1 MNSIEVTAKKVEAAI
16 KEGLEKLNATI
27 DDVNV
32 EILSQGGLFKKAKVR
47 LTLSEEDSKQ
57 QKAETKEKTAAVAQ
71 DKEKSAA
78 RPAAKEP
85 AGQKAAEKPAAL
97 KYEKQEQPRS
107 DAANKKQPK
116 PARAEA
122 ESAAAQ
128 PKQEKAKSAKQS
140 GAAHE
145 KSAADKAEKTVRAD
159 NRRADNSA
167 DITREIVEA
176 AENFLKETA
185 RLMGVETGIR
195 SEIDGKKLK
204 IELITDDSAVIGYRG
219 EALDALEYLA
229 SLVAGRG
236 EERYVRLRLDCNG
249 YRVKREESL
258 VALARRMADKCAK
271 NGKKVTLEPMSS
283 AHRRIIHAALTDDD
297 RVVTKSEGREPS
309 RRVVILPKKK

>member
-145 KSAADKAEKTVRAD
+145 KSAAVKAD

-236 EERYVRLRLDCNG
+236 EERYVKLRLDCNG

>member
-47 LTLSEEDSKQ
+47 LTLSEGDSKQ

-145 KSAADKAEKTVRAD
+145 KSAAVKAD

-236 EERYVRLRLDCNG
+236 EERYVKLRLDCNG